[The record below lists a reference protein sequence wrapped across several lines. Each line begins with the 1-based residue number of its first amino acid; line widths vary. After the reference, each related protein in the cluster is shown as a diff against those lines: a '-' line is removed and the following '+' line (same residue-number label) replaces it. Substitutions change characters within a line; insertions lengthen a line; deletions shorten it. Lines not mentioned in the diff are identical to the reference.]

1 MVFNVGD
8 DLLHNCEIKK
18 TEKCRF
24 SSLFVKVILLD
35 VIIARERIIQ
45 IVVSLQRSD
54 HFPFVKH
61 GSLIVC
67 RFF

>member
-1 MVFNVGD
+1 MGY

-18 TEKCRF
+18 TEKCLF
-24 SSLFVKVILLD
+24 SSFFVKVSLFD

-54 HFPFVKH
+54 HFPFIKH
-61 GSLIVC
+61 RSLIVC